1 MAAPKPFSGKIVIVT
16 GSSSGIGRQAALMF
30 AQEGADGLLIHGQS
44 AERLQ
49 ETQKMLVEQTGI
61 DPSRIV
67 QLIGSMEA
75 EDTPNQIH
83 SAAMERFN
91 GRIDVLVNN
100 AGAGK
105 KPDCADTNSL
115 ENLDYLYRVNL
126 RSAVELTQLCMPE
139 LIASKGCVVNVSSIA
154 ALKTFSFSN
163 GASYG
168 IIKAGMDH
176 FTRNYAAMYGSKGVR
191 VNSVNPG
198 PTETPIFT
206 RHGASPEALRVLDER
221 VKEQT
226 MLERWGQVE
235 EIAECIKFL
244 ASSASSYV
252 TGVCLVADG
261 GSVLYSGPKWGAA
274 SASKEH

>member
-1 MAAPKPFSGKIVIVT
+1 MADSKRTHLPFAGKNVIVT

-30 AQEGADGLLIHGQS
+30 AQEGAEEIVIHGQS

-49 ETQKMLVEQTGI
+49 ETQEMLVEKTGI

-67 QLIGSMEA
+67 QVIGSMEA
-75 EDTPNQIH
+75 EDTPRQIH
-83 SAAMERFN
+83 SAAVEKFN

-105 KPDCADTNSL
+105 KPDCADNNSI

-126 RSAVELTQLCMPE
+126 RSAIELTQLCMPE
-139 LIASKGCVVNVSSIA
+139 LVIAKGCVVNVSSIA

-176 FTRNYAAMYGSKGVR
+176 FTRNYAAMYGSRGVR
-191 VNSVNPG
+191 VNSV
-198 PTETPIFT
+198 
-206 RHGASPEALRVLDER
+206 
-221 VKEQT
+221 K
-226 MLERWGQVE
+226 
-235 EIAECIKFL
+235 
-244 ASSASSYV
+244 
-252 TGVCLVADG
+252 
-261 GSVLYSGPKWGAA
+261 
-274 SASKEH
+274 